1 MSLDT
6 TRKNTPSPKHAR
18 DLSGLAG
25 FDDVNTAKSSPDP
38 IDAIDGDGL
47 TLISPAAGADENSR
61 QGANGQN
68 EPRKRGLKPW
78 VVPVAILAVL
88 AAVYGGG
95 VYVFSGRCLPN
106 TTVDGVDCSL
116 KSASELAAF
125 IESQTD
131 GYTLTVSG
139 DDVDLTLAAADIDLG
154 YDGDAYAGEV
164 LSASSPWAWPLEVTK
179 SRSINLNKKVSYD
192 AKKVAEAV
200 APFVEQSKQAAK
212 AAEQEAKIV
221 YDAAQG
227 GFVLE
232 NGVSTRVLNG
242 DSAAARICAA
252 LDALKPTLE
261 LGDDCMES
269 GDDFSQAIANANS
282 YLAAAPTLTL
292 AGSTVC
298 EISPDLIAS
307 WLKIDDGLGISFDDN
322 AITKWCQTDLSKQCD
337 TVGTTR
343 TYTRPDGKTVQVSG
357 GSYGWNIN
365 GAETAAKIRET
376 LQSGQKT
383 TVDIPAYS
391 QAASYA
397 PANGGKDWGN
407 RFIDVDL
414 TEQHA
419 RMYDASG
426 SLIWETDIVT
436 GDAAKGYN
444 TPCGVYTMNSYRAQG
459 NVELRGKID
468 PETNEPE
475 YVSHVDYWMP
485 FIGNSYALH
494 DADWRAKFGG
504 KIYESNGS
512 HGCIN
517 LPAEKA
523 KELYGLTQIGDVVVV
538 HQ

>member
-25 FDDVNTAKSSPDP
+25 FDDVDTAKTSPDP
-38 IDAIDGDGL
+38 IDAIDGDDL
-47 TLISPAAGADENSR
+47 TLISPAAGAD
-61 QGANGQN
+61 GQD
-68 EPRKRGLKPW
+68 EPRKRSLKPW

-154 YDGDAYAGEV
+154 YDGDAYAREV

-517 LPAEKA
+517 LPVEKA

>member
-6 TRKNTPSPKHAR
+6 TRKYTPSPKHAR

-25 FDDVNTAKSSPDP
+25 FDDMDTAKTSPDP
-38 IDAIDGDGL
+38 IDAIGGDDL
-47 TLISPAAGADENSR
+47 TVISPVASSDAASA
-61 QGANGQN
+61 QGPDGQS
-68 EPRKRGLKPW
+68 EPRGRGIKPW

-95 VYVFSGRCLPN
+95 VYVFSGHCLPN

-116 KSASELAAF
+116 KSASELASF

-131 GYTLTVSG
+131 GYALTVSG
-139 DDVDLTLAAADIDLG
+139 DDVDLKLAASDIDLG
-154 YDGDAYAGEV
+154 YDGDAYASEV
-164 LSASSPWAWPLEVTK
+164 LSASSPWAWPLEATR
-179 SRSINLNKKVSYD
+179 SRSINLDKKVSYD
-192 AKKVAEAV
+192 ATKVTEAV

-242 DSAAARICAA
+242 DSAAAQICAA
-252 LDALKPTLE
+252 LDALEPTLE
-261 LGDDCMES
+261 LGDDCLES

-282 YLAAAPTLTL
+282 YLAAAPTLAL

-307 WLKIDDGLGISFDDN
+307 WLKIDDDLGISFDDN
-322 AITKWCQTDLSKQCD
+322 AITKWCQTDLSKLCD

-357 GSYGWNIN
+357 GNYGWNIN
-365 GAETAAKIRET
+365 GAETAAKIREA
-376 LQSGQKT
+376 LQSGQKA

-391 QAASYA
+391 QAVSYA
-397 PANGGKDWGN
+397 QANGGKDWGN
-407 RFIDVDL
+407 RYIDVDL

-444 TPCGVYTMNSYRAQG
+444 TPCGVYAMNNYRAQG

-504 KIYESNGS
+504 TIYESNGS

-517 LPAEKA
+517 LPVEKA

>member
-1 MSLDT
+1 MSLDNT
-6 TRKNTPSPKHAR
+6 SKSTPSPKHAR

-25 FDDVNTAKSSPDP
+25 FDDVDVKKSNTGA
-38 IDAIDGDGL
+38 GDDL
-47 TLISPAAGADENSR
+47 TLISPVTGTEATSR
-61 QGANGQN
+61 RSTDGRD

-78 VVPVAILAVL
+78 AVPVAILAVL

-131 GYTLTVSG
+131 GYTLAVSG
-139 DDVDLTLAAADIDLG
+139 DGVDLTLTASDIDLG

-164 LSASSPWAWPLEVTK
+164 LSASNPWAWPLEATR
-179 SRSINLNKKVSYD
+179 SRSISLNKKVGYD
-192 AKKVAEAV
+192 AEKVAEAV
-200 APFVEQSKQAAK
+200 APFVEQSKQEAR
-212 AAEQEAKIV
+212 AAEQEARIV
-221 YDAAQG
+221 YDTAQG

-242 DSAAARICAA
+242 DSAAAQICAA

-261 LGDDCMES
+261 LGDDCLES

-282 YLAAAPTLTL
+282 YLAAAPTLAL

-307 WLKIDDGLGISFDDN
+307 WLKIDDDLGISFDDN

-365 GAETAAKIRET
+365 GAETATKIREA
-376 LQSGQKT
+376 LQSGKKT
-383 TVDIPAYS
+383 TVDIPSYS

-397 PANGGKDWGN
+397 QANGGKDWGN
-407 RFIDVDL
+407 RYIDVDL

-426 SLIWETDIVT
+426 ALIWETDVVS
-436 GDAAKGYN
+436 GDTSKDHN
-444 TPCGVYTMNSYRAQG
+444 TPCGVYVMNSYRAQG
-459 NVELRGKID
+459 DVELRGKID

-475 YVSHVDYWMP
+475 YISHVDYWMP

-494 DADWRAKFGG
+494 DANWRAKFGG
-504 KIYESNGS
+504 TIYEGNGS
-512 HGCIN
+512 HGCVN